1 MAVPLSSRLRGAST
15 IIGYV
20 AFALFVFVMSLQLTF
35 PYDRV
40 KDKLIETLAPSYDV
54 TVGSVEHGIMPGKM
68 ILKNVTLRS
77 RPTKADEVASV
88 TVLDR
93 VDVKVGIFALLRGA
107 ASIDL
112 KIAIGSGVLDGNISV
127 GKTETKIDLTA
138 TGIAA
143 TRLGPLQDAL
153 GLPILGKLNMHVGL
167 DIPPADVRKVT
178 GQISFSCVGGCVLG
192 DGKATFKPPMPQNPR
207 NGGMMKDGI
216 SEFGPVTIDKLNAVV
231 DIKNGSA
238 EITKWEFASL
248 DGDLQ
253 LAMKLRLG
261 KTLRESDTDGCIRYA
276 SSPALLKKNAKTG
289 NAITLMGGAM
299 DPQGLFDI
307 KLSGRFSDQMIRRPT
322 VCSNAATDGTDSKK
336 PFRPALTTSGAQPGT
351 PPRVGPGGGTTPDDV
366 FAKSKEPPQPPP
378 GVTPSMVPGGM
389 IGAPGRPANT
399 QPDAAPAEAPAIP
412 EVAPEPGSTVDPPAP
427 APEGAP
433 VPEGTEVPA
442 GQNVGPAT

>member
-1 MAVPLSSRLRGAST
+1 MHGARR
-15 IIGYV
+15 ILGYA
-20 AFALFVFVMSLQLTF
+20 AFALFVFVMALQLTF

-112 KIAIGSGVLDGNISV
+112 KIAIGSGILDGNISIS
-127 GKTETKIDLTA
+127 KSETKVDLTA
-138 TGIAA
+138 NGIAA
-143 TRLGPLQDAL
+143 TRLGPVQDAL

-167 DIPPADVRKVT
+167 VIPPADFRKVT
-178 GQISFSCVGGCVLG
+178 GQISFACVGGCVLG
-192 DGKATFKPPMPQNPR
+192 DGKATFKPPIQNPR

-216 SEFGPVTIDKLNAVV
+216 SEFGPVTIDKLSAVL
-231 DIKNGSA
+231 DFKNGNA

-253 LAMKLRLG
+253 IALKLRLG

-307 KLSGRFSDQMIRRPT
+307 KLSGRFSDQMIRRPA
-322 VCSNAATDGTDSKK
+322 VCSNAATDGADGKK
-336 PFRPALTTSGAQPGT
+336 PVRPTLTTNGAQPGT

-366 FAKSKEPPQPPP
+366 FAKSKEPPQTPP
-378 GVTPSMVPGGM
+378 GATPSTVPGGM
-389 IGAPGRPANT
+389 IGAPGRP
-399 QPDAAPAEAPAIP
+399 PGSPPPIDAAGNPSPTEGN
-412 EVAPEPGSTVDPPAP
+412 VAPEPGSTVDPPAQP
-427 APEGAP
+427 PEGAP
-433 VPEGTEVPA
+433 TPEGTEVPG
-442 GQNVGPAT
+442 GQAPPPADPPSPN